1 MFRIFTITLLVFLV
15 LFLPATA
22 QQHTS
27 AEELLTCAQAN
38 WNSATFV
45 GVMTIKAFRPD
56 FSSEFKLQVWST
68 ENNDKAM
75 IRVLEPEDE
84 AGSGYL
90 QEGDELWFYTAAAG
104 QVIPLPSSSLG
115 EAFFGSDVAVEDLY
129 RGTLNDRYTAE
140 LLGTRNDNDTQRLV
154 HRLRLVPKPDAD
166 VVYGKLEL
174 DLFDSDCAVF
184 RIDFFD
190 QRDTLIRE
198 GVFSEFVEE
207 NGLVFATHSVVN
219 DLLREGSYTEQ
230 IIESFEIGVE
240 IPEARFTLECLEDD
254 EQCG

>member
-1 MFRIFTITLLVFLV
+1 MFRVCTMSLIIFGILL
-15 LFLPATA
+15 LPAAA

-27 AEELLTCAQAN
+27 AGELLTCAQAN

-56 FSSEFKLQVWST
+56 FSSEFKLQVWAT

-75 IRVLEPEDE
+75 IRVLAPQDE

-90 QEGDELWFYTAAAG
+90 QEGDELWFYTPAAG

-140 LLGTRNDNDTQRLV
+140 LLGTRTDTESGRIV

-174 DLFDSDCAVF
+174 DMFDSSCAVF
-184 RIDFFD
+184 QIDFFD
-190 QRDTLIRE
+190 QRNTLIRE
-198 GVFSEFVEE
+198 GTFSEFAEE
-207 NGLVFATHSVVN
+207 NGLVFATHTVVN

-230 IIESFEIGVE
+230 IVESYQIGVD
-240 IPEARFTLECLEDD
+240 IPQQRFTLECLED
-254 EQCG
+254 EAQCG

>member
-1 MFRIFTITLLVFLV
+1 MFKISTTALLTV
-15 LFLPATA
+15 LCMLLTATA
-22 QQHTS
+22 QQHS
-27 AEELLTCAQAN
+27 DAEALLNCAQAN

-45 GVMTIKAFRPD
+45 GVITIKVFRPD
-56 FSSEFKLQVWST
+56 FSNAFKLKVWAT

-90 QEGDELWFYTAAAG
+90 REDDGLWFYSPAAG

-129 RGTLNDRYTAE
+129 RGTLNDRYTAT
-140 LLGTRNDNDTQRLV
+140 LIGTRNDSDTGRIV
-154 HRLRLVPKPDAD
+154 HALRLVPKPDAD

-174 DLFDSDCAVF
+174 DMFDSDCAVF

-190 QRDTLIRE
+190 QRNTLIRE
-198 GVFSEFVEE
+198 GIFSDFVEV
-207 NGLVFATHSVVN
+207 NGLVFATHTVVN
-219 DLLREGSYTEQ
+219 DLLHEGSSTEE
-230 IIESFEIGVE
+230 IVESFEIGTQ
-240 IPEARFTLECLEDD
+240 IPAERFTLACLED
-254 EQCG
+254 EAQCG